1 MTGPQPGRTNL
12 LITMSSEPGKYEEIY
27 LSTKQSYEKNQN
39 SSVLNQNYEENI
51 CYFEICFFII
61 TGFLNLFS

>member
-1 MTGPQPGRTNL
+1 VSP
-12 LITMSSEPGKYEEIY
+12 EPGKYEEIY
-27 LSTKQSYEKNQN
+27 LSTNQSYEKNQN